1 KRIWQLQNVKY
12 LYEDSIIYIL
22 KSISINSLNDEFAPA
37 IYKNSLV
44 FASNT
49 SKVKVI
55 GRIDATN
62 DKAFY
67 NWYISNRTIDTT
79 DRNVII
85 EYSKAEKFGKDI
97 RAKYHKGS
105 ISFYPA
111 GDTMVFAKTC
121 YHHNDSKKY
130 TTGIFFAKKE
140 NEQWTEFAIF
150 PFNSLDYSINH
161 PAISEDGKTIY
172 FVSDMPGGKGGT
184 DIYSSNFIK
193 GKWTSPQNLGAE
205 INTSQNDSHPFIKK
219 NTLYFSSDGHPGFG
233 GLDIFSVNLKDRPIE
248 VLNFGFP
255 INTHYDDF
263 DLILDK
269 TGIFGYL
276 VSNRNNE
283 DNTNDDIFEVYINK
297 QSFPLIVNG
306 KIKYKSSNIIDSTSE
321 MVLLS
326 NAKLELI
333 DKSQNSIVY
342 VTHTNAVGNFSIEI
356 PYDSQFLLKVTQ
368 ENFGVAIVSM
378 EIPKNNL
385 DHSNHEIVIVKD
397 LFKSL

>member
-1 KRIWQLQNVKY
+1 
-12 LYEDSIIYIL
+12 
-22 KSISINSLNDEFAPA
+22 NDEFTPA

-44 FASNT
+44 FASNN

-97 RAKYHKGS
+97 KAKYHKGS

-140 NEQWTEFAIF
+140 NEQWAEFAIF

-263 DLILDK
+263 DLILDT

-342 VTHTNAVGNFSIEI
+342 VTHTNAMGYFSIEI